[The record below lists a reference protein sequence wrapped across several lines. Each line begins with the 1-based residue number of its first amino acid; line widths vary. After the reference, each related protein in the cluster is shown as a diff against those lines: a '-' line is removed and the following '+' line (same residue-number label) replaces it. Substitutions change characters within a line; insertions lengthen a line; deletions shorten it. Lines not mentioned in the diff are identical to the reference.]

1 MAKFFID
8 ELLRELE
15 ATDEAYV
22 RRKLSL
28 NGYTQVQRRH
38 VLEWLNTKDVDRARA
53 QANAT
58 LAISRRSV
66 FWTMIG
72 ALGGL
77 IAAVIGAIAVLA
89 KGGL

>member
-1 MAKFFID
+1 MGKFFID

-38 VLEWLNTKDVDRARA
+38 VLEWLNTKEGDRARA
-53 QANAT
+53 QANAS
-58 LAISRRSV
+58 LAISQRSV

-72 ALGGL
+72 ALGGVIAAFIGL
-77 IAAVIGAIAVLA
+77 IAFLA